1 MKGKAKYLSRDLLVQ
16 LSGPNSVLGR
26 AMVLYAGAD
35 AHDVYGKQGMGE
47 PIGCCVIGLALGN
60 PKVKAK
66 PVPKPDTKL
75 PKGQGLEEP
84 EVPGLLKEVPKAKP
98 VSAKPAIKA
107 APKVAVQ
114 KVAVKQVAVQPV
126 LNRGFVAPIQS
137 YTPRYA
143 QGLQY
148 GGQQLW

>member
-1 MKGKAKYLSRDLLVQ
+1 
-16 LSGPNSVLGR
+16 
-26 AMVLYAGAD
+26 MVLYAGAD
-35 AHDVYGKQGMGE
+35 SHDVAQGYGKQGMGE
-47 PIGCCVIGLALGN
+47 PISCCVIGLALGD

-66 PVPKPDTKL
+66 PTPKPDTKL

-84 EVPGLLKEVPKAKP
+84 EVPGLLKKVPEPKP

-114 KVAVKQVAVQPV
+114 KVAVKQVASQPV
-126 LNRGFVAPIQS
+126 LRRGYVAPIQS

-143 QGLQY
+143 
-148 GGQQLW
+148 

>member
-1 MKGKAKYLSRDLLVQ
+1 MKGKANYLSRDLLVQ
-16 LSGPNSVLGR
+16 LSSPNSVLGR

-35 AHDVYGKQGMGE
+35 SHDVAQGYGKQGMGE
-47 PIGCCVIGLALGN
+47 PIGCCVIGLALGD

-66 PVPKPDTKL
+66 PIPKPDTKL

-84 EVPGLLKEVPKAKP
+84 EVPGPKP

-114 KVAVKQVAVQPV
+114 KVAVKQVA
-126 LNRGFVAPIQS
+126 
-137 YTPRYA
+137 
-143 QGLQY
+143 
-148 GGQQLW
+148 